1 MNKAHIGIDNGV
13 SGALAAISPHSQI
26 IAVLP
31 MPTLKA
37 RKGNE
42 IDIAA
47 VWQWLDNLGRDKITV
62 TIEEPG
68 GSKSAKASTSMAGSF
83 HALRAVCVL
92 KGIRWHRV
100 TPQAWQKDMLPG
112 CKSGDSKPRAL
123 ALARQL
129 WPSESFLASDRCRVA
144 HDGIVDAAIIAEW
157 SRRKNL

>member
-68 GSKSAKASTSMAGSF
+68 GSKSAKASTSMAGS
-83 HALRAVCVL
+83 A
-92 KGIRWHRV
+92 
-100 TPQAWQKDMLPG
+100 
-112 CKSGDSKPRAL
+112 SL
-123 ALARQL
+123 AF
-129 WPSESFLASDRCRVA
+129 WPSNS
-144 HDGIVDAAIIAEW
+144 AI
-157 SRRKNL
+157 